1 MSRVFNRSVPKVVL
15 LALLFAVPSFAEPI
29 HPYSE
34 PISLGDRVIDID
46 DMLEA
51 AFVAT
56 PWSLSQRSPT
66 VYSNLAEVYV
76 YRGDLSHRGFDVQ
89 VRITVVDNTLTMTL
103 DSITETGCGNNCKEI
118 DPRKALGW
126 LLTLRRNITY
136 ELTARVRDSLQ

>member
-66 VYSNLAEVYV
+66 V

>member
-1 MSRVFNRSVPKVVL
+1 MSWALNRSLQLVALLVL
-15 LALLFAVPSFAEPI
+15 LVALPSAAQPM

-34 PISLGDRVIDID
+34 PISLGDRVINID

-51 AFVAT
+51 AFAST
-56 PWSLSQRSPT
+56 PWTLTQRTPT
-66 VYSNLAEVYV
+66 VYL
-76 YRGDLSHRGFDVQ
+76 GDLSHRGYDVQ
-89 VRITVVDNTLTMTL
+89 ARITVVDNTLTMTL

-136 ELTARVRDSLQ
+136 ELTARVRDSLR